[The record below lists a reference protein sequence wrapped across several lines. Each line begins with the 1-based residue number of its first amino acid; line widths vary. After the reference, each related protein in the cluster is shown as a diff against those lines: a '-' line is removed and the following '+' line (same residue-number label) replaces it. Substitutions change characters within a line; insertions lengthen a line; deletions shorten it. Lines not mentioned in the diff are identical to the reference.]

1 MIVGAN
7 LTENEAQRRMRCVN
21 ASETYKEAAERLAE
35 YGDIIGSEIL
45 RRWVSKHTRQPGSM
59 SLKEK
64 KGDAEEA
71 RQIAIMNAR
80 TIREYWKAKGHD
92 VNARAVYRDRIWTVE
107 SNLVNGA
114 PQ

>member
-1 MIVGAN
+1 MGISLDDN
-7 LTENEAQRRMRCVN
+7 QAQRRMKCVN

-35 YGDIIGSEIL
+35 FGDVIGSEVL

-59 SLKEK
+59 SLKER
-64 KGDAEEA
+64 KGEAEEA
-71 RQIAIMNAR
+71 RQIAIMNAQ
-80 TIREYWKAKGHD
+80 TIREYWKSKGHE
-92 VNARAVYRDRIWTVE
+92 VKARAVYRDRIWTVE